1 MDVGSLKEEGQ
12 GIPEG
17 RGELGASVRSQ
28 EIQEEMNALLRK
40 RKRKGERLQSNR
52 WLCQSR

>member
-1 MDVGSLKEEGQ
+1 VDVGSLKEEGQ